1 MNLEPTADEQELID
15 AVRAVSR
22 DVLAPQAAEADANE
36 RVADDVIATL
46 GEVGVLGLNLP
57 AEYGGPGVGSVAMSH
72 MVAAVAEGCGST
84 ASIITAHYLATDAVL
99 LGGTDAQRQGILPAA
114 ADGRLIGAFGL
125 TEPGAGSNPAEMS
138 TRAERT
144 ETGWRLKGTK
154 HFITNA
160 GFADFIVVFAITDPE
175 AAHRGIS
182 AFLVR
187 PGELG
192 EAISFNPPEK
202 TMGLRGSPIYEFVID
217 AELPD
222 EALLG
227 EEGQGFATAM
237 RVLDR
242 GRIEVAA
249 MSLGISR
256 AALDAAIAWA
266 KGRKIGGKPI
276 NRLQGIAF
284 KLADM
289 HAKHRAAWL
298 LTMEAA
304 AVRDSGADFTLE
316 SATAKLVAS
325 EAAGFIT
332 DEALQIH
339 GGYGYTRDFPLERY
353 ARDVRIYRIYEGSS
367 EIQRTIISRALA
379 K

>member
-36 RVADDVIATL
+36 RVSDDVIATL

-57 AEYGGPGVGSVAMSH
+57 EEYGGPGVGSVAMSH

-84 ASIITAHYLATDAVL
+84 ASIITAQYLATDAVL
-99 LGGTDAQRQGILPAA
+99 LGGTEAQREEILPAA
-114 ADGRLIGAFGL
+114 AEGKLIGAFGL

-138 TRAERT
+138 TRAVRT
-144 ETGWRLKGTK
+144 ETGWHLKGTK

-187 PGELG
+187 PSELG
-192 EAISFNPPEK
+192 DAISFNPPEK

-217 AELPD
+217 AELPA

-256 AALDAAIAWA
+256 AALDAAIVWA
-266 KGRKIGGKPI
+266 KERKIGGKPI

-289 HAKHRAAWL
+289 HAKYRAAWL

-304 AVRDSGADFTLE
+304 AVRDSGQDFTLE

-339 GGYGYTRDFPLERY
+339 GGYGFTRDFPLERY

>member
-15 AVRAVSR
+15 AVRALSR

-36 RVADDVIATL
+36 RVSDDVIATL

-99 LGGTDAQRQGILPAA
+99 LGGTDAQRQAILPAA
-114 ADGRLIGAFGL
+114 ADGQLIGAFGL

-192 EAISFNPPEK
+192 DAISFNPPEK

-217 AELPD
+217 AELPAD
-222 EALLG
+222 ALLG

-266 KGRKIGGKPI
+266 KERKIGGKPI

-289 HAKHRAAWL
+289 HAKYRAAWL

-304 AVRDSGADFTLE
+304 AVRDSGEDFTLE

-339 GGYGYTRDFPLERY
+339 GGYGFTRDFPLERY

>member
-22 DVLAPQAAEADANE
+22 DVLAPQAAQADATE
-36 RVADDVIATL
+36 RVADEVIATL

-57 AEYGGPGVGSVAMSH
+57 EEYGGPGVGSVAMSH

-99 LGGTDAQRQGILPAA
+99 LGGTDAQRQDILPAA
-114 ADGRLIGAFGL
+114 AEGELIGAFGL

-138 TRAERT
+138 TRAVRT

-160 GFADFIVVFAITDPE
+160 GFADFIVVFAITDAE

-192 EAISFNPPEK
+192 DAISFNPPEK

-217 AELPD
+217 AELPA

-227 EEGQGFATAM
+227 EEGQGFTTAM

-256 AALDAAIAWA
+256 AALDAAIAWG
-266 KGRKIGGKPI
+266 KERRIGGKPI

-289 HAKHRAAWL
+289 HAKYRAAWL

-304 AVRDSGADFTLE
+304 AVRDSGEDFTLE

-339 GGYGYTRDFPLERY
+339 GGYGFTRDFPLERY

>member
-22 DVLAPQAAEADANE
+22 DVLAPQAAQADATE
-36 RVADDVIATL
+36 RVADEVIATL

-57 AEYGGPGVGSVAMSH
+57 EEYGGPGVGSVAMSH

-99 LGGTDAQRQGILPAA
+99 LGGTDAQRQDILPAA
-114 ADGRLIGAFGL
+114 AEGELIGAFGL

-138 TRAERT
+138 TRAVRT
-144 ETGWRLKGTK
+144 ETGWRIKGTK

-160 GFADFIVVFAITDPE
+160 DFADFIVVFAITDPE

-217 AELPD
+217 AELPV

-227 EEGQGFATAM
+227 EEGQGFTTAM

-266 KGRKIGGKPI
+266 KERRIGGKPI

-289 HAKHRAAWL
+289 HAKYRAAWL

-304 AVRDSGADFTLE
+304 AVRDSGEDFTLE

-339 GGYGYTRDFPLERY
+339 GGYGFTRDFPLERY

>member
-36 RVADDVIATL
+36 RVSDDVIATL

-57 AEYGGPGVGSVAMSH
+57 EEYGGPGVGSVAMSH

-84 ASIITAHYLATDAVL
+84 ASIITAQYLATDAVL
-99 LGGTDAQRQGILPAA
+99 LGGTEAQREEILPAA
-114 ADGRLIGAFGL
+114 AEGQLIGAFGL

-138 TRAERT
+138 TRAVRT
-144 ETGWRLKGTK
+144 ETGWHLKGTK

-187 PGELG
+187 PSELG

-217 AELPD
+217 AELPA

-256 AALDAAIAWA
+256 AALDAAIGWA
-266 KGRKIGGKPI
+266 KERKIGGKPI

-289 HAKHRAAWL
+289 HAKYRAAWL

-304 AVRDSGADFTLE
+304 AVRDSGEDFTLE

-339 GGYGYTRDFPLERY
+339 GGYGFTRDFPLERY

-379 K
+379 A

>member
-36 RVADDVIATL
+36 RVSDDVIATL

-57 AEYGGPGVGSVAMSH
+57 EEYGGPGVGSVAMSH

-84 ASIITAHYLATDAVL
+84 ASIITAQYLATDAVL
-99 LGGTDAQRQGILPAA
+99 LGGTEAQREEILPAA
-114 ADGRLIGAFGL
+114 AEGQLIGAFGL

-138 TRAERT
+138 TRAVRT
-144 ETGWRLKGTK
+144 ETGWHLKGTK

-187 PGELG
+187 PSELG

-202 TMGLRGSPIYEFVID
+202 TMGLRGSPIYEFVLD
-217 AELPD
+217 AELPA

-256 AALDAAIAWA
+256 AALDAAIVWA
-266 KGRKIGGKPI
+266 KERKIGGKPI

-289 HAKHRAAWL
+289 HAKYRAAWL

-304 AVRDSGADFTLE
+304 AVRDSGQDFTLE

-339 GGYGYTRDFPLERY
+339 GGYGFTRDFPLERY

>member
-99 LGGTDAQRQGILPAA
+99 LGGTDAQRQDILPAA
-114 ADGRLIGAFGL
+114 ADGQLIGAFGL

-138 TRAERT
+138 TRAVRT

-192 EAISFNPPEK
+192 DAISFNPPEK

-217 AELPD
+217 AELPA

-266 KGRKIGGKPI
+266 KERKIGGKPI

-289 HAKHRAAWL
+289 HAKYRAAWL

-304 AVRDSGADFTLE
+304 AVRDSGEDFTLE

-339 GGYGYTRDFPLERY
+339 GGYGFIRDFPLERY

-379 K
+379 A